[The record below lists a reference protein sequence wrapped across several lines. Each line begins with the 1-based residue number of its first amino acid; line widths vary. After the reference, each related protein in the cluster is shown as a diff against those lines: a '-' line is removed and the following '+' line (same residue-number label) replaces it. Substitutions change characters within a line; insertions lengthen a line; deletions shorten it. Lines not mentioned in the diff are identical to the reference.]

1 MHTRPISK
9 KALNTEDC
17 LEIVAGISELKYSSV
32 KELSKIQNFTLH
44 EDNANIMFSIA
55 KQVFRG
61 TALTAKQYALVKK
74 LLVEY
79 YTDQFDAHEIDL
91 KEAVEKAK
99 FQIISELHND
109 LSLKKADVEI
119 VRNVKKGSI
128 VIDIRHPNEQEVNP
142 LALNCKS
149 AIINIPFYSLSSK
162 FERLA
167 KNQNY
172 LLYCDKGMM
181 SRLHAANLI
190 EQGFS
195 NVSVLD
201 LKAAE

>member
-74 LLVEY
+74 Q
-79 YTDQFDAHEIDL
+79 D
-91 KEAVEKAK
+91 
-99 FQIISELHND
+99 
-109 LSLKKADVEI
+109 
-119 VRNVKKGSI
+119 
-128 VIDIRHPNEQEVNP
+128 
-142 LALNCKS
+142 
-149 AIINIPFYSLSSK
+149 
-162 FERLA
+162 
-167 KNQNY
+167 
-172 LLYCDKGMM
+172 
-181 SRLHAANLI
+181 
-190 EQGFS
+190 
-195 NVSVLD
+195 
-201 LKAAE
+201 

>member
-91 KEAVEKAK
+91 KEAVEKLRFPLREIDSSHWIK
-99 FQIISELHND
+99 FVEYKGENMIAIRFPFN
-109 LSLKKADVEI
+109 KKA
-119 VRNVKKGSI
+119 
-128 VIDIRHPNEQEVNP
+128 
-142 LALNCKS
+142 
-149 AIINIPFYSLSSK
+149 
-162 FERLA
+162 
-167 KNQNY
+167 
-172 LLYCDKGMM
+172 
-181 SRLHAANLI
+181 
-190 EQGFS
+190 
-195 NVSVLD
+195 VSYTHLTLPTSD
-201 LKAAE
+201 LV